1 MALTTLQFS
10 RFNCLFWSKFTW
22 KLTANGRGSM
32 KRNRIWSPMLFTL
45 GKMEICITGKYTY
58 ECYYQQHQG
67 KSPAFG
73 HLALITDGPH
83 VKKTQY
89 MLRATQK
96 CAMREKQGI
105 PCHTVRKWATT
116 VCSPSLKG
124 VGTDCSRDRTESQEQ
139 WLKGES
145 EPTKAFNT
153 EQWSHTSGHN
163 T

>member
-1 MALTTLQFS
+1 
-10 RFNCLFWSKFTW
+10 
-22 KLTANGRGSM
+22 M

-96 CAMREKQGI
+96 CAMREK
-105 PCHTVRKWATT
+105 HTVLLTAT
-116 VCSPSLKG
+116 
-124 VGTDCSRDRTESQEQ
+124 Q
-139 WLKGES
+139 
-145 EPTKAFNT
+145 
-153 EQWSHTSGHN
+153 
-163 T
+163 

>member
-1 MALTTLQFS
+1 MA
-10 RFNCLFWSKFTW
+10 
-22 KLTANGRGSM
+22 GGST
-32 KRNRIWSPMLFTL
+32 KRNHIWSPMLFTL
-45 GKMEICITGKYTY
+45 GKMEICITGEYSY

-83 VKKTQY
+83 VKKRQY

-96 CAMREKQGI
+96 CAMRGSKGFL
-105 PCHTVRKWATT
+105 TATQWGNEQ
-116 VCSPSLKG
+116 SLCVYPPIKG
-124 VGTDCSRDRTESQEQ
+124 VGTGCSRDRTESQQQ

-145 EPTKAFNT
+145 EPTKASNT

-163 T
+163 TEAAVFFPFFLFNLLATPHGM